1 MTNTPNAEETWWD
14 VTYPN
19 GSILTLPAPSQT
31 IGDATQPEQGGTV
44 RIVRQ
49 LLDPAKAMTHAKTNI
64 QQRVVSSYS
73 HLTKKTYAVDLADA
87 VCITVRTF
95 DPERIKAALLKARQS
110 HESSSTSGRGP
121 ASPSDDQENP
131 SGRSIG
137 ARIRRP
143 TRH

>member
-1 MTNTPNAEETWWD
+1 MTTPTAEETWWD

-19 GSILTLPAPSQT
+19 GSILTLPAPSKS
-31 IGDATQPEQGGTV
+31 IGDANQPEQGGVTRV
-44 RIVRQ
+44 LTK
-49 LLDPAKAMTHAKTNI
+49 LLDPREAMTHAKTNI

-110 HESSSTSGRGP
+110 QGSSSTSGQGP
-121 ASPSDDQENP
+121 ASPSDDQGNP
-131 SGRSIG
+131 NGPSIG